1 MSPAPLFSGRAELST
16 AASVSSILEY
26 ANSWQCVCLLVLD
39 LPLGGRSPTQ
49 LRSPICSLSEN
60 TCYPPTVRHPPP
72 IPLQRISSAARLF
85 RGSLDEMGTAA
96 VGGRMGEGEWRGGSG
111 GTSDGEVWHALRRL
125 VFIAARLGKLS
136 VSISFSISE
145 GCGVSVTSLPALS
158 VVTGKE
164 PSSRSSGGPLLCS
177 SHRLGN

>member
-1 MSPAPLFSGRAELST
+1 MLSCRDSAVTLDTDDHWRDDGLKKKKKKTSERKRKGGRRGCSNGAETPLLSFYRHSMSPAPLFSGRAELST

-96 VGGRMGEGEWRGGSG
+96 VGGAEGGGGEEGE
-111 GTSDGEVWHALRRL
+111 
-125 VFIAARLGKLS
+125 
-136 VSISFSISE
+136 
-145 GCGVSVTSLPALS
+145 
-158 VVTGKE
+158 
-164 PSSRSSGGPLLCS
+164 
-177 SHRLGN
+177 